1 MYTPRA
7 LCSRLFLKIC
17 LFFLSLY
24 TVGQL
29 VTLTYYE
36 ISFESPSL
44 YIRDQCQSMV
54 CVHTYSESDNALLRY
69 GHLKFF
75 KMAAGHHLESDP
87 KWKWCLLIHRPRKPH
102 PRTKHEGDHLRHC
115 RVMAVWNF
123 PKMCELALRSVGRS
137 VGRSVVNIHTSYTDL
152 IYSSFATFLT

>member
-7 LCSRLFLKIC
+7 LYSRLFLKIC

-29 VTLTYYE
+29 VTLPYE

-75 KMAAGHHLESDP
+75 KMAAGHHLEFDP
-87 KWKWCLLIHRPRKPH
+87 KWKWCRLIHRPRKPH
-102 PRTKHEGDHLRHC
+102 PRTKHEGDHLRRC

-137 VGRSVVNIHTSYTDL
+137 VINIHTSYTDL
-152 IYSSFATFLT
+152 IYSSFTTFLT